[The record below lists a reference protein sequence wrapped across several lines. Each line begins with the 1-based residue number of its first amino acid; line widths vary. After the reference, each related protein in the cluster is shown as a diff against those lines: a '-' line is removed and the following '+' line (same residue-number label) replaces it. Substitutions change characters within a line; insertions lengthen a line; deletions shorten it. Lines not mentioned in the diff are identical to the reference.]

1 MRVVVKT
8 EHKNSLKAAVQ
19 ASESSE
25 ILGENDF
32 EGISIY
38 RIKENVTFDSTIS
51 SNLALSL
58 SENID
63 VVGSKLISIE
73 IEDSKIEIEN
83 MEDMNMAF
91 WQQYKLFR
99 NDTVRRF
106 FLSELNKYEFTE
118 SEKPPTL
125 R

>member
-1 MRVVVKT
+1 MRIVVKT
-8 EHKNSLKAAVQ
+8 EDKNSLKTAVQ

-25 ILGENDF
+25 ILGESDF

-38 RIKENVTFDSTIS
+38 RIKENVTFDSAIS
-51 SNLALSL
+51 SNLAQSL
-58 SENID
+58 SENIEII
-63 VVGSKLISIE
+63 GSKLISIE

-99 NDTVRRF
+99 NDTVRNFSLLGAKTQINRV
-106 FLSELNKYEFTE
+106 
-118 SEKPPTL
+118 
-125 R
+125 